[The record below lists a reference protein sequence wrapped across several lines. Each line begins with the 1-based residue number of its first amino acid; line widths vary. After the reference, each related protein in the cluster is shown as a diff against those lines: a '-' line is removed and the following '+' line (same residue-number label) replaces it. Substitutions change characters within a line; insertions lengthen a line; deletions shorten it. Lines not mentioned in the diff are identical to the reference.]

1 MNRTIFLTAALALAP
16 LTAFAEGDAAAG
28 ERAFN
33 RCKSCHAIADGDNVI
48 VRGGRTGPNLFG
60 VIGRAAASVE
70 GFRYSAGIKAAAE
83 NGLVWDQENIQA
95 YAEHPTN
102 YLRELNDD
110 ASLRSPM
117 APQRFGDSGPDLAAF
132 LASHSPA
139 PAEAAEPE
147 AEATEEAAASE

>member
-1 MNRTIFLTAALALAP
+1 MNRTLILTAALAFAP

-48 VRGGRTGPNLFG
+48 VRGGRTGPNLYG
-60 VIGRAAASVE
+60 IIGRAAASVE
-70 GFRYSAGIKAAAE
+70 GFRYSAGLKTAAE
-83 NGLVWDQENIQA
+83 NGLVWDQENIIA
-95 YAEHPTN
+95 YAENPTN

-110 ASLRSPM
+110 SSLRSPM
-117 APQRFGDSGPDLAAF
+117 APQRFGDSGADIAAF

-139 PAEAAEPE
+139 PAEA
-147 AEATEEAAASE
+147 EATEDASEEAAASE

>member
-16 LTAFAEGDAAAG
+16 LTAFAEGDAAKG

-48 VRGGRTGPNLFG
+48 VRGGRTGPNLYG
-60 VIGRAAASVE
+60 VIGQPAASVE
-70 GFRYSAGIKAAAE
+70 GFRYSDGIKAAAE
-83 NGLVWDQENIQA
+83 AGLVWDQENILT

-102 YLRELNDD
+102 YLRELNGDD
-110 ASLRSPM
+110 SLRSPM
-117 APQRFGDSGPDLAAF
+117 APQRFGDAGADLAAF

-139 PAEAAEPE
+139 PAENAETE